1 MIYKKGIALLLI
13 CVLCIAIFSS
23 CTNKKENAEST
34 DIGITETVSKESE
47 VYEENGLPKNE
58 KVTLKIAVFEGG
70 MGREWCDYAMD
81 TFETKFPNV
90 KFEPVYSPKIGTI
103 IQTKIAANDDADM
116 FDLFLERGGVS
127 ILELIL
133 NKKLVPQESLWEHKL
148 YDTPDKTLKDIAL
161 EGIYE
166 TIQ

>member
-34 DIGITETVSKESE
+34 DVEITKTVSKESE

-81 TFETKFPNV
+81 TFEAKFPNV
-90 KFEPVYSPKIGTI
+90 
-103 IQTKIAANDDADM
+103 
-116 FDLFLERGGVS
+116 R
-127 ILELIL
+127 
-133 NKKLVPQESLWEHKL
+133 
-148 YDTPDKTLKDIAL
+148 
-161 EGIYE
+161 
-166 TIQ
+166 